1 MNSTIPNP
9 SEVSWGLV
17 AESYAVAHACCL
29 WADAISTR
37 DYCDRSEIG
46 ERAYRE
52 YYRNWERSHGICD
65 SIHAGLKAKEFVRC
79 VLACAYPVPLPRDHE
94 AWMKRWPRQSEDGC
108 QWKRRFILRCW
119 QGWFEKIIAPAIAE
133 VCQGQEE
140 RANAIVDA
148 GKALIESESKEASG
162 LRRVEARIAELQ
174 HLGKVADAPKPLR
187 KSQSYPSCESDN
199 SATRGGVER

>member
-1 MNSTIPNP
+1 MNCTIPSP
-9 SEVSWGLV
+9 AEVAWRFV
-17 AESYAVAHACCL
+17 AEPYAVAYACCL
-29 WADAISTR
+29 WAEAISMR
-37 DYCDRSEIG
+37 DYCDRAEIG

-52 YYRNWERSHGICD
+52 YYRKWEIAHGIRD
-65 SIHAGLKAKEFVRC
+65 SINANLKAKEFVRS
-79 VLACAYPVPLPRDHE
+79 VLACAYPVPLPPDPE
-94 AWMKRWPRQSEDGC
+94 PWMRCWPRDSEDGC

-162 LRRVEARIAELQ
+162 LRRVEARLAELQ
-174 HLGKVADAPKPLR
+174 QVGKVADPPKPLP
-187 KSQSYPSCESDN
+187 KSLGYLGSESDN
-199 SATRGGVER
+199 SASRGGLDR